1 MADTKGAAGGAEGAG
16 ALGRAAA
23 ASSTDAAES
32 GTHAASGRDAARV
45 AAAYALLDGCGVCP
59 RGCTVRRRAGE
70 RGFCGLADE
79 VVVARAGLH
88 FGEEV
93 CLVGRGGAG
102 AIYFGG
108 CNLGCLFCQTAA
120 ISHRPAG
127 RVVSPGV
134 LADLMLDLAARGAA
148 TIDLVTPTHVAPQ
161 VLEACLAA
169 RRRGLAVPIV
179 YNCGGYESVEM
190 LRLLDGIVDVY
201 LPDAKYADAAV
212 AAEVSRIPAAAPPY
226 PAVLEAALLEM
237 HRQVGDLVVGD
248 DGVVRRGLLV
258 RHLVMP
264 GDLGGTAALMRF
276 IADRLSPHT
285 AVNLMPQYRP
295 MADAVGHPR
304 LGRRPTAGELA
315 AAVEAARAAGL
326 TRLIGLGGS

>member
-1 MADTKGAAGGAEGAG
+1 MHAGPAEICLGDAV
-16 ALGRAAA
+16 GRAP
-23 ASSTDAAES
+23 S
-32 GTHAASGRDAARV
+32 DAARL

-59 RGCTVRRRAGE
+59 RGCAVRRRSGE

-88 FGEEV
+88 LGEEA
-93 CLVGRGGAG
+93 CLVGRRGTG

-108 CNLGCLFCQTAA
+108 CNLGCLFCQTAE

-127 RVVSPGV
+127 RVLAPRA
-134 LADLMLDLAARGAA
+134 LADLMLDLERRGAA

-161 VLEACLAA
+161 VLDACLDA
-169 RRRGLAVPIV
+169 RAQGLRIPIV

-190 LRLLDGIVDVY
+190 LRLLEGVY

-212 AAEVSRIPAAAPPY
+212 AAELSRVPPGAVPY
-226 PAVLEAALLEM
+226 PEALFAALVEM
-237 HRQVGDLVVGD
+237 HRQVGDLVVGE
-248 DGVVRRGLLV
+248 DGVARRGLIV

-264 GDLGGTAALMRF
+264 GGLGGTAVLMDFVAR
-276 IADRLSPHT
+276 RLSRGT

-295 MADAVGHPR
+295 MAEAVGHPV
-304 LGRRPTAGELA
+304 LGRRPTPEELDG
-315 AAVEAARAAGL
+315 AVAAARAAGL
-326 TRLIGLGGS
+326 TRLIGLGAG